1 MSAVEDAGTGIR
13 CMLVRGGTSKGAYFL
28 AEDLPA
34 DPRLR
39 DDLLLRIMG
48 TPDPAQIDGIGGAQ
62 SVTSKV
68 AIVSPAAGPDRDVDY
83 LFLQL
88 GVDEP
93 TVSDRQTCGNLLAGV
108 GQFAVERGLVD
119 AGPERTSVR
128 VRLVNTGSTSVAA
141 FPTPG
146 GRPAY
151 SGSTAVSGVPGT
163 AAAVSLDF
171 AETEGAVCGALLPT
185 GRIRDEIDGIAV
197 TCVDNGMPVVV
208 VRAEDLGVSGYEPV
222 ADLAADTA
230 LADRVQSLRMR
241 AGELMGLGDVAD
253 SSVPKTTIVAAPRD
267 GGAVCTRTFIPV
279 RPHPSIGVLGGIS
292 AVTALMLD
300 GAVGADL
307 FAAPPPGA
315 PVVIEHPSGTLAVEV
330 ELDRA
335 CSPPK
340 VGRSAVVRTARKL
353 FDGAVFPR

>member
-1 MSAVEDAGTGIR
+1 MSAAEAADSGIR
-13 CMLVRGGTSKGAYFL
+13 CMLMRGGTSKGAYFL

-48 TPDPAQIDGIGGAQ
+48 TPDPSQIDGIGGAQ

-108 GQFAVERGLVD
+108 GQFAVERGLAA

-128 VRLVNTGSTSVAA
+128 VRLVNTGSTSVASFA
-141 FPTPG
+141 TPG

-151 SGSTAVSGVPGT
+151 SGTTAVSGVPGT

-171 AETEGAVCGALLPT
+171 AGTEGSVCGALLPT

-208 VRAEDLGVSGYEPV
+208 VRAEDLGVRGFEPV

-230 LADRVQSLRMR
+230 LAERVQSLRMR
-241 AGELMGLGDVAD
+241 AAELMGLGDVAE
-253 SSVPKTTIVAAPRD
+253 SPVPKTTLVAAPRD

-300 GAVGADL
+300 GSVGADL
-307 FAAPPPGA
+307 FAPPPPGA
-315 PVVIEHPSGTLAVEV
+315 PVEIEHPSGVLAVEV
-330 ELDRA
+330 ELDHT
-335 CSPPK
+335 CSPPR
-340 VGRSAVVRTARKL
+340 VGRSAVIRTARKL
-353 FDGAVFPR
+353 FDGTVFPR